1 MSYGIKEAIILESF
15 FLFVSADA
23 LKFLLYK
30 KGISS
35 DHHYQYLF
43 LYSYE
48 LEEEIIKRIIS
59 SSHSFIPSRAICP
72 IPSIVFSMELPTI
85 PSPR

>member
-30 KGISS
+30 KNEDSKEIEIFVSIS
-35 DHHYQYLF
+35 
-43 LYSYE
+43 
-48 LEEEIIKRIIS
+48 
-59 SSHSFIPSRAICP
+59 
-72 IPSIVFSMELPTI
+72 
-85 PSPR
+85 

>member
-30 KGISS
+30 KR
-35 DHHYQYLF
+35 D
-43 LYSYE
+43 
-48 LEEEIIKRIIS
+48 
-59 SSHSFIPSRAICP
+59 P
-72 IPSIVFSMELPTI
+72 
-85 PSPR
+85 